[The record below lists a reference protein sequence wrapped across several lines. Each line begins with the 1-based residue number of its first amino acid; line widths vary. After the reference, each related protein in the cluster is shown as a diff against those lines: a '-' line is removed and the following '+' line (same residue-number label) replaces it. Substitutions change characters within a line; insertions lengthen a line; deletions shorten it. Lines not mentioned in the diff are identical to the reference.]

1 MGFVVGRYTAGMM
14 PFARFA
20 RPAALLAA
28 LVCALTTPHASAQ
41 PPARSTYVLTV
52 NGPITRWDEGL
63 PIGNGL
69 VGALVWGEGRT
80 IRISLDRADLWD
92 TRLPEVF
99 ASPDWTYANMVAL
112 KVAKNHARHQE
123 LFDVPY
129 DTIPYPTKLPAG
141 RVEITLPEG
150 VTVASWRLDGAT
162 QCTEIQLV
170 RADGGEVA
178 AVRGAVMGGTP
189 TILLEELPV
198 GSTMLIVWPEGLR
211 NLGYPEPETRSEG
224 SERSFTQMTAEDGA
238 FAVAATLTTTD
249 PIGEQADRARAMLA
263 ISISKGNNTR
273 DALAQASKNVRLGL
287 LAALFKDADIN
298 SFDASHRQRVSE
310 ISRISIPDAALQLH
324 YDLCK
329 HYYIAGSAKDQP
341 PMPLQGVWTADEGGL
356 PPWKGDYHNDLNTQM
371 TYLAYHASGLVD
383 QGLSW
388 INFNWN
394 LMAEY
399 RAFASGFYALPPRE
413 DRYADPRHEPV
424 LIPGVMTIKGQP
436 MGGWGQYSLS
446 PTHSAWIAQSFYLHW
461 KHTGDEAFL
470 RERAYPFC
478 AAIGNG
484 LLGLMTK
491 DEKGHVKLP
500 LSSSPEI
507 HDNAYAAWLI
517 PNSNYDLSL
526 MRWLFAALNEMA
538 EVEGEADVAARWS
551 GALAAME
558 PLHVD
563 EKTGLMFDAKETY
576 AESHRHF
583 SHAMAIHPLGTLTI
597 EGSDADRAAID
608 ATLDQM
614 KAMGTDWWTGYS
626 FSWAACM
633 FARAGRAEEAL
644 DFLTKYL
651 AFTGPNGFHLNGDQ
665 TKSGLSRFTYRPFTL
680 EGNFLAMQAVQEM
693 LLQSWGVVG
702 TPGSEIVRV
711 FPAVSE
717 KWADV
722 SFDGLRAEGGWIVSA
737 RRMEGRTT
745 RVEILRPSGSK
756 DRATTAAEM
765 DPNAPTRTLR
775 LRDPFAGREAH
786 WSREV
791 RRVGGQ
797 EGSDILVDLRPGEFL
812 IGAWW

>member
-1 MGFVVGRYTAGMM
+1 M
-14 PFARFA
+14 
-20 RPAALLAA
+20 
-28 LVCALTTPHASAQ
+28 AQ
-41 PPARSTYVLTV
+41 PATPPTVESSTLHID
-52 NGPITRWDEGL
+52 GPITRWDEGL

-92 TRLPEVF
+92 TRLPEIF
-99 ASPDWTYANMVAL
+99 SSPDWTYANMVAL
-112 KVAKNHARHQE
+112 KEAKSHARHHE

-150 VTVASWRLDGAT
+150 VTVGSWSLNGVT
-162 QCTEIQLV
+162 QRAEIQLV

-178 AVRGAVMGGTP
+178 PVVGAVMGGTP

-198 GSTMLIVWPEGLR
+198 GSTVSIVWPEGLR
-211 NLGYPEPETRSEG
+211 KLGYPEPDTRSEE
-224 SERSFTQMTAEDGA
+224 SERSFAQTTAEDGA
-238 FAVAATLTTTD
+238 FAVAANLTTTD
-249 PIGEQADRARAMLA
+249 PLDEHADRTRPMLA
-263 ISISKGNNTR
+263 ISISKGSTAH
-273 DALAQASKNVRLGL
+273 DALTQARENVRLGL
-287 LAALFKDADIN
+287 LGAFLSDADVN
-298 SFDASHRQRVSE
+298 SFDAPQRQPAFK
-310 ISRISIPDAALQLH
+310 ISRVSIPDPALQLH

-371 TYLAYHASGLVD
+371 TYLAYHAAGLEE

-394 LMAEY
+394 LMPEY

-413 DRYADPRHEPV
+413 DVYADPRHEPA

-461 KHTGDEAFL
+461 KHSGDAAFL
-470 RERAYPFC
+470 RDRAYPFC

-491 DEKGHVKLP
+491 DEKGYLKLP

-526 MRWLFAALNEMA
+526 MRWLFAALKEMA
-538 EVEGEADVAARWS
+538 EVQGDASVAARWAA
-551 GALAAME
+551 ALDAME
-558 PLHVD
+558 ALHVD
-563 EKTGLMFDAKETY
+563 EKTGLMFDARETY

-583 SHAMAIHPLGTLTI
+583 SHAMAIHPLGILSI
-597 EGSDADRAAID
+597 EGSDTDRAVIN

-626 FSWAACM
+626 FSWASCM

-665 TKSGLSRFTYRPFTL
+665 SGTGLSKFTYRPFTL
-680 EGNFLAMQAVQEM
+680 EGNFLAMEAVHQM
-693 LLQSWGVVG
+693 LLQSHGTVGV
-702 TPGSEIVRV
+702 PNSEIIRI
-711 FPAVSE
+711 FPAISE

-722 SFDGLRAEGGWIVSA
+722 SFDGLRAEGRWIVSA
-737 RRMEGRTT
+737 RRQDGRTT
-745 RVEILRPSGSK
+745 RVEIVAPSGSSQ
-756 DRATTAAEM
+756 RATTAAEM
-765 DPNAPTRTLR
+765 SPNAAPRTLR
-775 LRDPFAGREAH
+775 LRYPFPGRDAH
-786 WSREV
+786 WSHPV
-791 RRVGGQ
+791 RHEDGHVV
-797 EGSDILVDLRPGEFL
+797 IDLRPGEML
-812 IGAWW
+812 HGEAP

>member
-1 MGFVVGRYTAGMM
+1 MRHPFVPVAC
-14 PFARFA
+14 ASV
-20 RPAALLAA
+20 
-28 LVCALTTPHASAQ
+28 VCALVPIVGAARQ
-41 PPARSTYVLTV
+41 PEPAVVVPEAGGSVLRID
-52 NGPITRWDEGL
+52 GPITRWDEGL

-112 KVAKNHARHQE
+112 KEAKNHARHQE

-129 DTIPYPTKLPAG
+129 DTIPYPTKLPVG
-141 RVEITLPEG
+141 RVEITLKEG
-150 VTVASWRLDGAT
+150 DS
-162 QCTEIQLV
+162 IKSFQLEPGTNRV
-170 RADGGEVA
+170 LVGIDTLEGGEFVA
-178 AVRGAVMGGTP
+178 TVSVATVEPVIVVESCPRTRVRVIRP
-189 TILLEELPV
+189 D
-198 GSTMLIVWPEGLR
+198 GLKQ
-211 NLGYPEPETRSEG
+211 LGYADATAG
-224 SERSFTQMTAEDGA
+224 SDEFEEWYAQTTLPMGA
-238 FAVAATLTTTD
+238 FAVLAKTPTSLGPDLSAPVVIADHTSLRIAIKTGATPEIALDAAREINYDLVA
-249 PIGEQADRARAMLA
+249 EER
-263 ISISKGNNTR
+263 
-273 DALAQASKNVRLGL
+273 RLSSPPSFLQNL
-287 LAALFKDADIN
+287 LPNRWGAFGT
-298 SFDASHRQRVSE
+298 SRV
-310 ISRISIPDAALQLH
+310 SIPDPALQLH

-371 TYLAYHASGLVD
+371 TYLAYHAAGLVD

-388 INFNWN
+388 INFNWD

-399 RAFASGFYALPPRE
+399 RAFASGFYGLPSRD
-413 DRYADPRHEPV
+413 DRHADPRHEPA
-424 LIPGVMTIKGQP
+424 LIPGVMTIDGKA
-436 MGGWGQYSLS
+436 MGGWGQHSLS

-461 KHTGDEAFL
+461 KHTGDQGFL

-491 DEKGHVKLP
+491 DERGHLKLP

-507 HDNAYAAWLI
+507 HDNSYQAWLV

-526 MRWLFAALNEMA
+526 MRWLFAALKEMA
-538 EVEGEADVAARWS
+538 EVAGEGDVAAKW
-551 GALAAME
+551 GDVLGAME
-558 PLHVD
+558 PMHID
-563 EKTGLMFDAKETY
+563 EKTGLMFDARETY
-576 AESHRHF
+576 SQSHRHF
-583 SHAMAIHPLGTLTI
+583 SHAMAIHPLGTLSI
-597 EGSDADRAAID
+597 EGSDADRAAIN
-608 ATLDQM
+608 ATLDQL

-644 DFLTKYL
+644 DYLTKYL

-665 TKSGLSRFTYRPFTL
+665 TKSGLSKFTYRPFTL
-680 EGNFLAMQAVQEM
+680 EGNFLAMEAIHQM
-693 LLQSWGVVG
+693 LLQSHGTVGV
-702 TPGSEIVRV
+702 PESEIVRI

-717 KWADV
+717 RWADV

-737 RRMEGRTT
+737 RRSGGRTT
-745 RVEILRPSGSK
+745 RVEIVSPSGSS
-756 DRATTAAEM
+756 DRATRPEEIGPKAREG
-765 DPNAPTRTLR
+765 TLR

-791 RRVGGQ
+791 RR
-797 EGSDILVDLRPGEFL
+797 EGTDIVIGLRPGEFL
-812 IGAWW
+812 IGEVR